1 MRMKNM
7 NSSDWVKIIL
17 ALSVLVVMLGLI
29 ISIIVHGSDYSYSEI
44 GTTALAGVMG
54 AIVGVLGQSVKGF
67 VEDDRDKDRDKEESD
82 D

>member
-1 MRMKNM
+1 MKNM

-67 VEDDRDKDRDKEESD
+67 IPNAERDDDEDPTSTAE
-82 D
+82 

>member
-1 MRMKNM
+1 MVTMMKNM

-54 AIVGVLGQSVKGF
+54 AIVGVLGQSVRDF
-67 VEDDRDKDRDKEESD
+67 IEDDEDKEKSD

>member
-1 MRMKNM
+1 MVMMKNM
-7 NSSDWVKIIL
+7 SSGDWVKIIL
-17 ALSVLVVMLGLI
+17 ALSVLVVMVGLVV
-29 ISIIVHGSDYSYSEI
+29 SIIIHGARTDETEI

-67 VEDDRDKDRDKEESD
+67 VENDKDKDKKESD